1 MESENLKMKLKKI
14 AAENS
19 IFSFNQK
26 ILKAEIKRIDLE
38 KRQYENNYLHEK
50 RKVLTKF
57 ARTLT
62 LSNAFTTRSRS
73 LRNESSFLS
82 DSNYQQDFKSPPSTP
97 SHSINRLS
105 SLNDMRQ
112 EEELPKKKNKSVYW
126 QDNMERLG
134 REASQ
139 LSLEPPK
146 KESSVILPRVMVI
159 TRSSSIGK
167 SFLGTTKLPD
177 IFNEQKKLSQNN
189 SQKFLNSLS
198 DDDSGFYVC
207 TNSRGQPL
215 CDGYDNYGNLLN
227 STPNAPYTF
236 ANKVA
241 EEKTFRN
248 PFEYNF
254 ASGLDLPNKKRVNFG
269 ESNDEEVKKNSQGQL
284 KKHSFKPS
292 SANLFKLNLMR
303 RKKEEDDKI
312 CNDTFRAQTIRSLTL
327 KEVDIY

>member
-50 RKVLTKF
+50 RKVITKF
-57 ARTLT
+57 ARTLALSKT
-62 LSNAFTTRSRS
+62 LNREPTRSKS

-82 DSNYQQDFKSPPSTP
+82 ESNYQQDFKSPPSSP
-97 SHSINRLS
+97 SYSINRLS
-105 SLNDMRQ
+105 SLNELRH
-112 EEELPKKKNKSVYW
+112 EHELPKKKNKTVYW
-126 QDNMERLG
+126 QDNTERLG

-139 LSLEPPK
+139 LSMEPK
-146 KESSVILPRVMVI
+146 KESSVIFPRVMVI
-159 TRSSSIGK
+159 TRNSSIGK
-167 SFLGTTKLPD
+167 SFLSTKLPD

-189 SQKFLNSLS
+189 SQKFLSSLS
-198 DDDSGFYVC
+198 NEDSGFYIC

-227 STPNAPYTF
+227 STPNTPYTF
-236 ANKVA
+236 SNKVT

-254 ASGLDLPNKKRVNFG
+254 ALDLPIKKIVNF
-269 ESNDEEVKKNSQGQL
+269 DEEKQEKPKKISL
-284 KKHSFKPS
+284 KPS
-292 SANLFKLNLMR
+292 SANLFKLKLLR

-312 CNDTFRAQTIRSLTL
+312 CDDTFKAQTIRSLTL
-327 KEVDIY
+327 KEVEI